1 MWGSITQKLASSK
14 PWERE
19 RDEVQEG
26 VRNDNEKEE
35 RREKRRRVGAESW
48 QEQKLDIYSLVQI

>member
-1 MWGSITQKLASSK
+1 MWGSITQKLTSSK

-35 RREKRRRVGAESW
+35 RRERRRRVGAESW
-48 QEQKLDIYSLVQI
+48 QDRN

>member
-35 RREKRRRVGAESW
+35 RRERRRRVGAESW
-48 QEQKLDIYSLVQI
+48 QDRN